1 MGRTKFRLG
10 RKQEHLKARLASGEL
25 EEAREFEHL
34 DSTVWEDGK
43 NVNVIIDEEICP
55 KFIALFRLG

>member
-10 RKQEHLKARLASGEL
+10 RKQEHLKVRLASGEL

-34 DSTVWEDGK
+34 DSTVWEDGSTDTK
-43 NVNVIIDEEICP
+43 ARGKREKE
-55 KFIALFRLG
+55 